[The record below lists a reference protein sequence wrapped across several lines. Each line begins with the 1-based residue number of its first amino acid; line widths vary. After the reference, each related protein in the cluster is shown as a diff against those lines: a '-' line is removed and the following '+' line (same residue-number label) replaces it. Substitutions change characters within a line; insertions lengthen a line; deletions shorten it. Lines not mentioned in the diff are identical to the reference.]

1 MDVLIA
7 LAAALTLAVPGR
19 ANSTPSVSADG
30 AFVVVAWSA
39 SLPAGSTDIF
49 AAVSRDGA
57 RTFGDAVRVNDIV
70 GDARVNGEQPPR
82 VALVPRRGMAPSITV
97 VWTTKGQ
104 QGTRIVSA
112 RSDDGGRS
120 FGPAASVA
128 NSEAAGNRGWENAVA
143 NPAGQVFA
151 VWLDHRE
158 MADHSMA
165 AGHHQHGEDPASA
178 KPASAKPDGVA
189 MAQMSKLYIGAIDGS
204 LAPRPVTP
212 GVCYCCKT
220 AFASG
225 ADGALYA
232 AWRHVYPGNL
242 RDIAFTVSRDGG
254 RTFAAPVRVSEDKW
268 TLEGCPD
275 DGPAIA
281 VDAANRVH
289 VVWPTLITDA
299 KTGEPAVGIFYA
311 TSTDGRRFTTRT
323 RVPTQGVAHHPQIA
337 LDSKG
342 TPTLA
347 WDEGANGTRRV
358 VFGSVSATGG
368 GGGVSVA
375 RTIASERGVYPS
387 IASAGSAAVL
397 AWTASQPSGSEI
409 RVQRVER

>member
-19 ANSTPSVSADG
+19 ANSTPSVAADG
-30 AFVVVAWSA
+30 SFVVVAWSA
-39 SLPAGSTDIF
+39 SLPTGATDIF
-49 AAVSRDGA
+49 ATVSRDGA
-57 RTFGDAVRVNDIV
+57 RSFAAAVRVNDV
-70 GDARVNGEQPPR
+70 AGDARVNGEQPPR
-82 VALVPRRGMAPSITV
+82 IALVPRRGAAPLITV

-104 QGTRIVSA
+104 YGTRLVSA

-120 FGPAASVA
+120 FLPATTVA
-128 NSEAAGNRGWENAVA
+128 GSDAAGNRGWENIVA
-143 NPAGQVFA
+143 NPGGEVFA

-165 AGHHQHGEDPASA
+165 AGHHQHGEDPAGA
-178 KPASAKPDGVA
+178 RPASAKPDGVA
-189 MAQMSKLYIGAIDGS
+189 MAQMSKLYVGAIDGS
-204 LAPRPVTP
+204 VPPRPVTR

-220 AFASG
+220 AFASD
-225 ADGALYA
+225 ADGTLYA

-254 RTFAAPVRVSEDKW
+254 RTFAEPVRVSEDKW

-281 VDAANRVH
+281 VDGAHRVH
-289 VVWPTLITDA
+289 VVWPTLITDE
-299 KTGEPAVGIFYA
+299 KTGEPAIGIFYA
-311 TSTDGRRFTTRT
+311 TSADGRRFSTRM
-323 RVPTQGVAHHPQIA
+323 RVPTEGVAHHPQIA

-342 TPTLA
+342 VPTLA
-347 WDEGANGTRRV
+347 WDEGANGARRV
-358 VFGSVSATGG
+358 VIGSVSAA
-368 GGGVSVA
+368 GGVPHVMRSVA
-375 RTIASERGVYPS
+375 GDRGVYPS
-387 IASAGSAAVL
+387 LASAGSTTVV